1 MSADL
6 IATLATAVGR
16 DHVITDPVDLAPFLT
31 DWRGRYRGTAR
42 CLVRPGSAAEV
53 AAVVGAC
60 SAAGVPM
67 VPQGGNTGLCGGATP
82 DASGEAVIIAL
93 GRLNKVRGADPLNR
107 TLTVEAGCT
116 LASVQEAAAA
126 AGCLFPLSLASE
138 GSCQIGGNLATNA
151 GGVHVL
157 RYGTTRDLVL
167 GLEAVLPD
175 GSLWNG
181 LRALRKDNTGYDLK
195 QLFIGSE
202 GTLGIITAA
211 SLKLFPLPVA
221 QATAWIN
228 VADPAAALAL
238 LASAQSAFDA
248 RLTAFELVS
257 EGALDL
263 ALRHIPG
270 TRRPTAVSAWY
281 VLCELAAGCGQATL
295 DSDLEYWLGDAIA
308 KGIAADAVLAQSSS
322 QSRSLWHLRE
332 SLSEAQKIEG
342 ISVKHDISVPVSA
355 IPDFLARA
363 DSALVQA
370 FPGVRIIAFG
380 HVGDGN
386 LHYNVSRPDPVR
398 NAELIDRQGEVHRL
412 VHDIVHGLDGSISA
426 EHGIGQLKRDEIRRY
441 KSSIELALMR
451 AVKAALDP
459 RGVMNPGKVV

>member
-1 MSADL
+1 M
-6 IATLATAVGR
+6 
-16 DHVITDPVDLAPFLT
+16 
-31 DWRGRYRGTAR
+31 
-42 CLVRPGSAAEV
+42 
-53 AAVVGAC
+53 VGAC

-228 VADPAAALAL
+228 VADPAAALVL
-238 LASAQSAFDA
+238 LASAQSVFDA

-386 LHYNVSRPDPVR
+386 LHYNVSRPDPAR

>member
-1 MSADL
+1 M
-6 IATLATAVGR
+6 
-16 DHVITDPVDLAPFLT
+16 
-31 DWRGRYRGTAR
+31 
-42 CLVRPGSAAEV
+42 
-53 AAVVGAC
+53 VGAC

-211 SLKLFPLPVA
+211 SLKLFPLPIA
-221 QATAWIN
+221 QTTA
-228 VADPAAALAL
+228 
-238 LASAQSAFDA
+238 
-248 RLTAFELVS
+248 
-257 EGALDL
+257 
-263 ALRHIPG
+263 
-270 TRRPTAVSAWY
+270 
-281 VLCELAAGCGQATL
+281 
-295 DSDLEYWLGDAIA
+295 
-308 KGIAADAVLAQSSS
+308 
-322 QSRSLWHLRE
+322 
-332 SLSEAQKIEG
+332 
-342 ISVKHDISVPVSA
+342 
-355 IPDFLARA
+355 
-363 DSALVQA
+363 
-370 FPGVRIIAFG
+370 
-380 HVGDGN
+380 
-386 LHYNVSRPDPVR
+386 
-398 NAELIDRQGEVHRL
+398 
-412 VHDIVHGLDGSISA
+412 
-426 EHGIGQLKRDEIRRY
+426 
-441 KSSIELALMR
+441 
-451 AVKAALDP
+451 
-459 RGVMNPGKVV
+459 

>member
-1 MSADL
+1 M
-6 IATLATAVGR
+6 
-16 DHVITDPVDLAPFLT
+16 
-31 DWRGRYRGTAR
+31 
-42 CLVRPGSAAEV
+42 
-53 AAVVGAC
+53 VGAC

-342 ISVKHDISVPVSA
+342 ISVKHDISVPVAA

-386 LHYNVSRPDPVR
+386 LHYNVSRPDPAR

>member
-1 MSADL
+1 M
-6 IATLATAVGR
+6 
-16 DHVITDPVDLAPFLT
+16 
-31 DWRGRYRGTAR
+31 
-42 CLVRPGSAAEV
+42 
-53 AAVVGAC
+53 VGAC

-342 ISVKHDISVPVSA
+342 ISVKHEISVPVSA

-386 LHYNVSRPDPVR
+386 LHYNVSRPDPAR

>member
-1 MSADL
+1 
-6 IATLATAVGR
+6 
-16 DHVITDPVDLAPFLT
+16 
-31 DWRGRYRGTAR
+31 
-42 CLVRPGSAAEV
+42 
-53 AAVVGAC
+53 VVGAC

-386 LHYNVSRPDPVR
+386 LHYNVSRPDPAR